1 MSDVLGAVAAVVAAR
16 RDADPE
22 TSYVASLNAK
32 GIDKILEK
40 VGEEAVEV
48 ILAAKNADSSGSN
61 PSEVINE
68 VADLVFHIL
77 VMLDRLG
84 ISHNDVIVALAARR
98 GVSVIAQP
106 RHAAPY
112 RALKRSRWA
121 RSSSSSTTART
132 NRTS

>member
-1 MSDVLGAVAAVVAAR
+1 MSDILGAVAAVVAAR

-68 VADLVFHIL
+68 VADLVFHII

-84 ISHNDVIVALAARR
+84 ISHNDVIVALAARQ
-98 GVSVIAQP
+98 GVSGLEEKA
-106 RHAAPY
+106 
-112 RALKRSRWA
+112 SRNA
-121 RSSSSSTTART
+121 DSGMKPSRLLQ
-132 NRTS
+132 NGE